1 MKTDNKKASTE
12 ALNTINNVI
21 IAGKTYKVKDLYPI
35 FSIQALMLA
44 SKEDLYKYW
53 QLAIETNVKQFIT
66 NVDNVFCKRFPKYE

>member
-12 ALNTINNVI
+12 ALNTINSVI
-21 IAGKTYKVKDLYPI
+21 IQGKTYKIKELYPV
-35 FSIQALMLA
+35 FSVQSLMLA

-66 NVDNVFCKRFPKYE
+66 NVDNVFCKRFPNYE

>member
-35 FSIQALMLA
+35 FSIQVLTLA

-53 QLAIETNVKQFIT
+53 QIAVESGVKHFIT
-66 NVDNVFCKRFPKYE
+66 NVDNVFDKRFPRYE